1 MVTSPPTLFLL
12 AFFLVPALIMVLAS
26 FQFPGD
32 FGGLAPLRNPGGSM
46 RRPWWLLLMIA
57 FTLPTQAADTL
68 YLYNWNNYISD
79 ATVARFEAQC
89 ACRVVQ
95 DYYSDNEETLA
106 KLAAGAS
113 GYDLIVP
120 TGNAVE
126 ALTRSKQLRPIDKAR
141 LPNLKNIKP
150 EFLNRFFD
158 LGNRYSVP
166 YAYTVTLI
174 GYNTATIKELDLP
187 TDTWALIFEPRYL
200 KKLKGRVTVLD
211 SQRELMAAAMLYLGH
226 DINDADETKWKQ
238 ARDLI
243 LRAKPYWAAF
253 NASSYIKELAVGNIW
268 VAHGY
273 SNDMFQAN
281 ADAKQ
286 AGRPFAIGYA
296 SPREGAVLALDSMVL
311 HKTGRHPELAH
322 QFIDYM
328 LEGKNSAELT
338 NLIGSGNPN
347 REAMRYI
354 QPEIADNPAV
364 FPDAA
369 ALGRLEMMRDLDRK
383 SRRVLNRIWTEI
395 KLR

>member
-1 MVTSPPTLFLL
+1 
-12 AFFLVPALIMVLAS
+12 
-26 FQFPGD
+26 
-32 FGGLAPLRNPGGSM
+32 M
-46 RRPWWLLLMIA
+46 RRLLL
-57 FTLPTQAADTL
+57 TLALWLAGPAQAMETL

-79 ATVARFEAQC
+79 ATIARFEARC
-89 ACRVVQ
+89 SCRVVQ
-95 DYYSDNEETLA
+95 DYYSDNEEMLA

-126 ALTRSKQLRPIDKAR
+126 ALIRSKQLRPIDKTR
-141 LPNLKNIKP
+141 LPHLSNIKP
-150 EFLNRFFD
+150 EFLDRFFD
-158 LGNRYSVP
+158 PGNRYSVP

-174 GYNTATIKELDLP
+174 GYNTARIRALGLP
-187 TDTWALIFEPRYL
+187 TDTWALIFEPKYL

-211 SQRELMAAAMLYLGH
+211 SQRELMAAAMLYLGY
-226 DINDADETKWKQ
+226 DINDTDEAKWKQ

-253 NASSYIKELAVGNIW
+253 NASSYIKELTVGNIW

-281 ADAKQ
+281 ADAKK
-286 AGRPFAIGYA
+286 AGRPFSIAY
-296 SPREGAVLALDSMVL
+296 SLPREGAVLALDSMVL
-311 HKTGRHPELAH
+311 HKTGRHAELAH
-322 QFIDYM
+322 HFMDFM
-328 LEGKNSAELT
+328 LEGENSAELT

-347 REAMRYI
+347 REALRYI
-354 QPEIADNPAV
+354 RPEIADNPAV

-369 ALGRLEMMRDLDRK
+369 AMQRLRMMRDLDRK